1 MLNKKMIL
9 KLILNRK
16 AISNFIKIHKKFS
29 QSRSYKIKN
38 AMKCGLNVIKH
49 DRLVLHDGHI
59 LVNSFIPPITSL
71 AFLNIAEKVPG
82 EGSEFFENH
91 VQGKRLAPISS
102 YIAVTNKCMYGCWHC
117 SANRFV
123 TNEKEN
129 NQSDFNTEQLKEV
142 IAKLQNL
149 GVGIIGFTGGE
160 PLLRKDLEEVIS
172 TITNKSITLLF
183 TTGFHL
189 SYERAVKLRESG
201 LFGIAISLDSIY
213 PEKHDELRGFV
224 GAFDHAITAIRNAKK
239 AGLYTMSQTV
249 CRREMMETGEILELA
264 KFLKTENID
273 EMRILEPLPCGKLS
287 NSNSGAVLS
296 SKEQTGLK
304 NLHITLNHNK
314 VFPKA
319 SVFPY
324 FESDDQFGCGAGV
337 QHSYVDTKGN
347 FGSCDF
353 LSKTYG
359 NVLTENVH
367 ELWKKTNKDMGGP
380 KSSCYAK
387 CGSNC
392 GSKLPKFYRL
402 LGGFE

>member
-1 MLNKKMIL
+1 MVLDKKV
-9 KLILNRK
+9 R
-16 AISNFIKIHKKFS
+16 SNFIKVHKKFS
-29 QSRSYKIKN
+29 QSKRYKIKN
-38 AMKCGLNVIKH
+38 AIKCGLNVIKH
-49 DRLVLHDGHI
+49 DRLVEHDGHI
-59 LVNSFIPPITSL
+59 LVNSFIPPINSP
-71 AFLNIAEKVPG
+71 AFLNIAAQVPG
-82 EGSEFFENH
+82 EGSEFFDNH
-91 VQGKRLAPISS
+91 VSGKRLAPIST

-129 NQSDFNTEQLKEV
+129 NQNDFTTDQLKQV
-142 IAKLQNL
+142 IANLQDL
-149 GVGIIGFTGGE
+149 GTGIIGFTGGE

-172 TITNKSITLLF
+172 TIKDKSISLLF

-189 SYERAVKLRESG
+189 TYERAVKLKESG

-213 PEKHDELRGFV
+213 PEKHDELRGYA
-224 GAFDHAITAIRNAKK
+224 GAYDHAITAIRNAKK

-264 KFLKTENID
+264 KLLKSENIN

-287 NSNSGAVLS
+287 ESNNSAVLTPQ
-296 SKEQTGLK
+296 EQVELK
-304 NLHITLNHNK
+304 NLHITLNHSNLY
-314 VFPKA
+314 PKS

-359 NVLTENVH
+359 NILTENVQ
-367 ELWKKTNKDMGGP
+367 ELWEKTNKDMGGP

-392 GSKLPKFYRL
+392 GNKLPKFYRL